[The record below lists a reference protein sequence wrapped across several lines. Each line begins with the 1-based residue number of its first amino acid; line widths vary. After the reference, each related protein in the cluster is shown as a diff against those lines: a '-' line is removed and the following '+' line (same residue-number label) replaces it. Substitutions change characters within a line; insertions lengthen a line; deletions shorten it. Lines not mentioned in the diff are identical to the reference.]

1 MKPIKLSIESRASR
15 VAAMGGCLFVLFMVC
30 EGVAHAYLDP
40 GSGSMLIQL
49 VVAAVAGALLSVR
62 LFWQR
67 LKLGVMSIFTRSSGE
82 ETGAE
87 GEAPIDRKCDNKIG
101 NLPSSGRSPDGVT

>member
-1 MKPIKLSIESRASR
+1 MERNYSKDLDGRSRRIA
-15 VAAMGGCLFVLFMVC
+15 VMGACCFGLFTIC
-30 EGVAHAYLDP
+30 EGHAYAYLDP

-49 VVAAVAGALLSVR
+49 VVAAVAGVLLSMR

-87 GEAPIDRKCDNKIG
+87 GEAPIDGSDSEPR
-101 NLPSSGRSPDGVT
+101 

>member
-67 LKLGVMSIFTRSSGE
+67 LKLGVMSIFSREDATK
-82 ETGAE
+82 GAGE
-87 GEAPIDRKCDNKIG
+87 GEIAPGENKID
-101 NLPSSGRSPDGVT
+101 PK